1 LDDGAAAGVGELVG
15 GVDATCAHSD
25 TLGGFDDTLC
35 WDQIKEIG
43 RRGAGADAAPR
54 RCRSMRT
61 MSSAPLLSM
70 TVVTSR
76 VSRAGVHNPDMV
88 SIGDPSSR
96 EHSTGGS
103 GAAIAAPRAGMP

>member
-1 LDDGAAAGVGELVG
+1 
-15 GVDATCAHSD
+15 
-25 TLGGFDDTLC
+25 
-35 WDQIKEIG
+35 
-43 RRGAGADAAPR
+43 
-54 RCRSMRT
+54 MRT